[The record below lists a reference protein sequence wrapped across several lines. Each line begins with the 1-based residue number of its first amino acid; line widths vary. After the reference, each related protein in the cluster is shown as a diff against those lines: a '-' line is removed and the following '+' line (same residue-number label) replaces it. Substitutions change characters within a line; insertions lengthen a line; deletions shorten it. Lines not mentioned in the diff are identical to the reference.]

1 MNLTR
6 HIKGSELRHAGRSV
20 SAVLLALNLLFV
32 MVPGQIADA
41 QVVNT
46 ETAVGTPATGT
57 LTPATSTESVD
68 MENAAPALSIT
79 KTPDV
84 ISGVIAGQVITYT
97 YVVTNIGNVSI
108 TNVSVVDSHSGTGP
122 DPTPCGEAQ
131 TGDAAPAGDSTDGAP
146 NGVLDSLAQGD
157 EVTFTA
163 TYTVTAADEL
173 AGGDLNNTATTNGTP
188 VAGTLTPA
196 NANATSIS
204 GDADLVTV
212 KTLASGD
219 PNPR

>member
-20 SAVLLALNLLFV
+20 SAALLALILLFV

-46 ETAVGTPATGT
+46 ATAVGTPATGT
-57 LTPATSTESVD
+57 LTPATSTESID

-97 YVVTNIGNVSI
+97 YVVTNIGV
-108 TNVSVVDSHSGTGP
+108 
-122 DPTPCGEAQ
+122 
-131 TGDAAPAGDSTDGAP
+131 GDHWYGAGTDGRQNSGRHNRCA
-146 NGVLDSLAQGD
+146 GR
-157 EVTFTA
+157 
-163 TYTVTAADEL
+163 
-173 AGGDLNNTATTNGTP
+173 AGGHLH
-188 VAGTLTPA
+188 L
-196 NANATSIS
+196 
-204 GDADLVTV
+204 
-212 KTLASGD
+212 
-219 PNPR
+219 